1 MLLILGL
8 PLSATLDAG
17 AQPRP
22 GDAGAQPRPGDA
34 GAQPRPGDAGAQP
47 RPGDA
52 GAQPRPGPP
61 HEWSFGAW
69 TGGIF
74 PAADNDTPACFGSP
88 VVIFTRD
95 VVMRAT
101 PLDVAYRQRNIE
113 TVAATPDGGL
123 EFRFTPAAPVMSAMG
138 PRPANDASF
147 GCEGGPNVLRV
158 ERRGPDE
165 IVFPNCRDFP
175 SPLKRCV
182 TK

>member
-1 MLLILGL
+1 MRRWVMLLVLGL
-8 PLSATLDAG
+8 PLSATL
-17 AQPRP
+17 
-22 GDAGAQPRPGDA
+22 
-34 GAQPRPGDAGAQP
+34 
-47 RPGDA
+47 DA

-74 PAADNDTPACFGSP
+74 PPGDGNDTPACFGSP

-113 TVAATPDGGL
+113 TVAGTPNGGL
-123 EFRFTPAAPVMSAMG
+123 EFRFTPAPPVMSAIG
-138 PRPANDASF
+138 PRPANDAGF

-165 IVFPNCRDFP
+165 IVFPNCSEFP